1 MELSYIILC
10 NTGSD
15 SLSRIDTYNL
25 KVENLYLSNG
35 DNPFGPHGLALYDD
49 NIIVA
54 NNYNNSISIINLAD
68 FKEFK
73 NLYIGAHPNDLSIKE
88 NTLYV
93 TCGEADS
100 VIAYDLVNERV
111 NFEIP
116 TGRFPHDIILFKEKN
131 MLFVSNMGDNSISV
145 IEAENNK
152 EIQRI
157 VVESTPLK
165 IIVSNDRQH
174 LYVCMSYLGY
184 DQDGYV
190 GIISL
195 DNLELIEKIEVGYSP
210 VDLIED
216 NGYLYIS
223 NLCGGSISIVNLDT
237 LKEERKIN
245 TGGMPRGILKIND
258 IIYSGDYQNGI
269 VNVINLKEK
278 KIKAITVGREPNA
291 MAFIET

>member
-1 MELSYIILC
+1 MEMSYIILC

-54 NNYNNSISIINLAD
+54 NNYNNTISMIDLER
-68 FKEFK
+68 FEETK
-73 NLYIGAHPNDLSIKE
+73 NLYIGAHPNDISIKN

-131 MLFVSNMGDNSISV
+131 MIFVSNMGENSISV
-145 IEAENNK
+145 IEVENNK
-152 EIQRI
+152 EVQRI
-157 VVESTPLK
+157 VAENTPLK
-165 IIVSNDRQH
+165 IIISNDRQY

-184 DQDGYV
+184 DQDGYI

-195 DNLELIEKIEVGYSP
+195 DNLELIEKIKVGYSP

-216 NGYLYIS
+216 NGYLYVS
-223 NLCGGSISIVNLDT
+223 NLCGGSISVVNLYT
-237 LKEERKIN
+237 LKEERKISI
-245 TGGMPRGILKIND
+245 GGMPRGILKINEV
-258 IIYSGDYQNGI
+258 IYSGDYQNGI
-269 VNVINLKEK
+269 VNVINLNEQN
-278 KIKAITVGREPNA
+278 IKTITVGREPNA

>member
-25 KVENLYLSNG
+25 KVENIYLSNG

-195 DNLELIEKIEVGYSP
+195 DNLELVEKILNIMGSSLIP
-210 VDLIED
+210 VILNEGNNEIKHQ
-216 NGYLYIS
+216 YLS
-223 NLCGGSISIVNLDT
+223 AKKARD
-237 LKEERKIN
+237 
-245 TGGMPRGILKIND
+245 ILKWTPKYGIDEGLLKTINW
-258 IIYSGDYQNGI
+258 YKNFLS
-269 VNVINLKEK
+269 
-278 KIKAITVGREPNA
+278 RE
-291 MAFIET
+291 I

>member
-100 VIAYDLVNERV
+100 VIVYDLVNERV
-111 NFEIP
+111 NFE
-116 TGRFPHDIILFKEKN
+116 R
-131 MLFVSNMGDNSISV
+131 
-145 IEAENNK
+145 
-152 EIQRI
+152 
-157 VVESTPLK
+157 
-165 IIVSNDRQH
+165 
-174 LYVCMSYLGY
+174 
-184 DQDGYV
+184 
-190 GIISL
+190 
-195 DNLELIEKIEVGYSP
+195 
-210 VDLIED
+210 
-216 NGYLYIS
+216 
-223 NLCGGSISIVNLDT
+223 
-237 LKEERKIN
+237 
-245 TGGMPRGILKIND
+245 
-258 IIYSGDYQNGI
+258 
-269 VNVINLKEK
+269 
-278 KIKAITVGREPNA
+278 
-291 MAFIET
+291 

>member
-1 MELSYIILC
+1 MEMSYIILC

-54 NNYNNSISIINLAD
+54 NNYNNTISMIDLER
-68 FKEFK
+68 FEETK
-73 NLYIGAHPNDLSIKE
+73 NLYIGDHPNDISIKN

-93 TCGEADS
+93 T
-100 VIAYDLVNERV
+100 VNERV

-131 MLFVSNMGDNSISV
+131 MIFVSNMGENSISV
-145 IEAENNK
+145 IEVENNK
-152 EIQRI
+152 EVQRI
-157 VVESTPLK
+157 VAENTPLK
-165 IIVSNDRQH
+165 IIISNDRQY

-184 DQDGYV
+184 DQDGYI

-195 DNLELIEKIEVGYSP
+195 DNLELIEKIKVGYSP

-216 NGYLYIS
+216 NGYLYVS
-223 NLCGGSISIVNLDT
+223 NLCGGSISVVNLYT
-237 LKEERKIN
+237 LKEERKIS
-245 TGGMPRGILKIND
+245 IW
-258 IIYSGDYQNGI
+258 GI
-269 VNVINLKEK
+269 VKVINLNEQN
-278 KIKAITVGREPNA
+278 IKTITVGREPNA